1 MKQYQPLVLRIGISL
16 VFLWFGINQLINPDY
31 FISYIP
37 DWAAEFTYLI
47 VLNGIFEIVFGL
59 LLLIGLFTKF
69 SSAILTIHLMT
80 ITMSLGYNDVAVR
93 DFGLM
98 IATMVI
104 FMNGADEWT
113 LDDKLHRK
121 ELLKKAMK
129 AHKS

>member
-80 ITMSLGYNDVAVR
+80 ITMSLGYNDVAIR
-93 DFGLM
+93 DMALA

-104 FMNGADEWT
+104 FMN
-113 LDDKLHRK
+113 
-121 ELLKKAMK
+121 
-129 AHKS
+129 